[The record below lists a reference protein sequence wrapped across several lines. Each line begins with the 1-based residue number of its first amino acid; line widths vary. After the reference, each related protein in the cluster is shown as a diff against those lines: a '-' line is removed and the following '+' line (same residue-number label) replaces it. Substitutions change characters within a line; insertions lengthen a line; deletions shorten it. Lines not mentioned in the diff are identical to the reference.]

1 MMDIAFIDL
10 KSQQSR
16 ICEKIEAGWQQVL
29 DHGAYIMG
37 PEIDALENGWAIGA
51 GSQHVISCSSGTDA
65 LVLALM
71 GLEIKPRG

>member
-16 ICEKIEAGWQQVL
+16 IREKVEAGWQQVL

-37 PEIDALENGWAIGA
+37 PEIGALETLLAAWA

-65 LVLALM
+65 LVW
-71 GLEIKPRG
+71 R